1 MTQGLCVFLDAI
13 RGDMLCLCITSNW
26 LPGKRVTSTQV
37 LKLKNSVK
45 AIAMERRRS
54 GEEGDCK

>member
-13 RGDMLCLCITSNW
+13 RGDMLCLHVSQATGCLKHGSET
-26 LPGKRVTSTQV
+26 TQV

-45 AIAMERRRS
+45 AIAMEKRRS
-54 GEEGDCK
+54 GEGRGL